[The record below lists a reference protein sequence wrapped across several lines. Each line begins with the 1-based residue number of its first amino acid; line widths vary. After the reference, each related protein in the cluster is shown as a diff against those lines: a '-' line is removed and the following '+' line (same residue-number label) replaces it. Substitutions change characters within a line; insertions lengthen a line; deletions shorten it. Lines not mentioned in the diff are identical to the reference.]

1 MVALD
6 HPPVGTAARRWTGIA
21 AVLAAVLS
29 LALLGVRSWR
39 IDYPYSIDF
48 QVYWLA
54 GSRVAAGNATSL
66 YEPGG
71 GPDEG
76 VPLEMPRFEFKNL
89 PIVSVAF
96 VPFAGLEYFS
106 AKRVFWWI
114 SFGALLGS
122 AVLLGRFVL
131 PGSLGGTGARIAWS
145 VAMICIMAP
154 AHTSLRHGQTTPLVL
169 LLLTAYVV
177 FGLRERRRLSGA
189 CLALAG
195 TVKLPVLF
203 LAGLEAV
210 RRRWSTVAA
219 WGVVLAAIVALSLVG
234 FGRELHRQYVAGLE
248 QHAGTVMT
256 GHNNQSIP
264 AVVTRITGQAGI
276 YDWEPRPIP
285 AAAMAASVV
294 VTLLLGGILA
304 WGLARRPARAGP
316 GRLLL
321 DFSAVLAFGLVVM
334 PVAWDHYFLLLV
346 PAVAALATGL
356 DALGPPV
363 RRAVLGALAVAFAAI
378 AIPTPQRLLDGGVDG
393 GLPGSLL
400 LSHYFAGAVLILVLA
415 VAGPRRKEAKLHE

>member
-6 HPPVGTAARRWTGIA
+6 HPPIGTAARRWTGIA

-29 LALLGVRSWR
+29 LTVLGVRSWR

-54 GSRVAAGNATSL
+54 GSRVAAGHATSL

-96 VPFAGLEYFS
+96 VPFAGLDYVS

-131 PGSLGGTGARIAWS
+131 PGSLGSTGARIAWS

-177 FGLRERRRLSGA
+177 FGLRECRGLSGA

-195 TVKLPVLF
+195 VVKLPVLF

-210 RRRWSTVAA
+210 RRRWSTVVA
-219 WGVVLAAIVALSLVG
+219 WGLVLAATVAFSLVG
-234 FGRELHRQYVAGLE
+234 FGLELHRQYMAGLG

-264 AVVTRITGQAGI
+264 AVVTRLTGQTGI

-285 AAAMAASVV
+285 AGAMAASVM
-294 VTLLLGGILA
+294 VTVLLGGILA
-304 WGLARRPARAGP
+304 WGLARRPVRAGP
-316 GRLLL
+316 QRLLI

-356 DALGPPV
+356 DALGPPL
-363 RRAVLGALAVAFAAI
+363 RRAVLGVLGVAFAAI
-378 AIPTPQRLLDGGVDG
+378 ALPTPQRLLYGAPDW

-400 LSHYFAGAVLILVLA
+400 LSHYFVGAVLVLVLA
-415 VAGPRRKEAKLHE
+415 VAGPRRKEATLHE

>member
-6 HPPVGTAARRWTGIA
+6 HPPHRKAARRWTGIA
-21 AVLAAVLS
+21 AVLAAAGS

-54 GSRVAAGNATSL
+54 GSRVAAGDAASL

-96 VPFAGLEYFS
+96 VPLAGLDYVS

-114 SFGALLGS
+114 SCGALLGS

-131 PGSLGGTGARIAWS
+131 PRRLGGTGARIAWS

-177 FGLRERRRLSGA
+177 LGLGERRRLSGA

-203 LAGLEAV
+203 LAGMEAV

-219 WGVVLAAIVALSLVG
+219 WGGVLAAIVALSLLG
-234 FGRELHRQYVAGLE
+234 FGPELHRQYIAGLG

-264 AVVTRITGQAGI
+264 AVVTRMTGPTGI
-276 YDWEPRPIP
+276 YDWEPRPMP
-285 AAAMAASVV
+285 VGAMSASAA
-294 VTLLLGGILA
+294 VTILLAGLLA
-304 WGLARRPARAGP
+304 WGLARRPVRASP
-316 GRLLL
+316 RRLLL

-334 PVAWDHYFLLLV
+334 PVAWDHYFLLLA

-363 RRAVLGALAVAFAAI
+363 RRVVLGGLAIAFAAV
-378 AIPTPQRLLDGGVDG
+378 AVPTPQRLLDGSADG

-400 LSHYFAGAVLILVLA
+400 LSHYFVGAVLVLVLA
-415 VAGPRRKEAKLHE
+415 VAGPTRKGAKQHE